1 MAQSLVWCL
10 CHDFDLEVAVRY
22 SEGTIR
28 FCADVRYS
36 SKKNLSCVGFLCNM
50 PMERGL
56 CSWNFVADN
65 PRHINTVK
73 VETCFIDTRTPIYF
87 FLYAYRLYTDYDV
100 FLYTYCTYS
109 FVLIVYAYVRLSC
122 VVRCPHLKDPDFQ
135 NYMIYMSCNKSLNG
149 FPTAGVTC
157 SSATLGACNFRVGW
171 PVGRV
176 LGAEVMLGM
185 PFVLNLHLPKKSE

>member
-36 SKKNLSCVGFLCNM
+36 SKKNLSCVEFLCNM

-87 FLYAYRLYTDYDV
+87 FCMHTDCILIMMYFYILYIQFCIDCICL
-100 FLYTYCTYS
+100 C
-109 FVLIVYAYVRLSC
+109 
-122 VVRCPHLKDPDFQ
+122 
-135 NYMIYMSCNKSLNG
+135 
-149 FPTAGVTC
+149 
-157 SSATLGACNFRVGW
+157 
-171 PVGRV
+171 
-176 LGAEVMLGM
+176 
-185 PFVLNLHLPKKSE
+185 

>member
-1 MAQSLVWCL
+1 
-10 CHDFDLEVAVRY
+10 
-22 SEGTIR
+22 
-28 FCADVRYS
+28 
-36 SKKNLSCVGFLCNM
+36 M

-65 PRHINTVK
+65 PSHINTVK
-73 VETCFIDTRTPIYF
+73 VETCLIDTRTPIYVF
-87 FLYAYRLYTDYDV
+87 CLHTDCVLIIMIMMY
-100 FLYTYCTYS
+100 YWYTYS

-122 VVRCPHLKDPDFQ
+122 VVRCPPSKRSRLPKPKTIWFLYICVTFID
-135 NYMIYMSCNKSLNG
+135 MSCNKSLNG

-157 SSATLGACNFRVGW
+157 SPATLGARNFRVGG